1 MILRSSNLISEDPWR
16 LPDDYPV
23 VVDPDGDTVARYADF
38 SWSLWGEG
46 RRASINFGDGPL
58 RANTGMIDSRN
69 AFVLRRIAAWWLHG
83 PRPFENAATVQAYFV
98 VLRPIF
104 VLCTKRGVLA
114 TDLVHHPVVAEEIS
128 TVVAPSKANDALMLL
143 HSIHAH
149 RSELGFT
156 LLDDLGL
163 RRLSSALPD
172 HQARQTAYIPSRIW
186 MYQVLRLKEFL
197 DDYRKYEESIRQC
210 FSFCLDAYGVQRNRR
225 DEALGGRNRRPPFC
239 KPSPGSRNA
248 RYLGPFSQT
257 AEQFGLL
264 DLFQKWT
271 AENSKHGSHTISN
284 FSNYL
289 TAATRVSAAYITNM
303 SLMRIGEVWD
313 LAEDCLIVEK
323 DEEFG
328 SIYTLS
334 GRTTKT
340 IQDDDARWIASP
352 SVVSAIDVAT
362 SVCNLRASCFS
373 SHPDAVAS
381 DTEER
386 SRRLFWMPYEPWSQR
401 HRQNLHIRRSRNY
414 PSYQSVVSDHPKLFA
429 SDQLQIRAE
438 DLEIAQLLNPD
449 LDRNVYVLGE
459 VWPFAWHQLRRTGA
473 VNMQASGLVSDP
485 AMQYQL
491 KHARRAMSLY
501 YGRGFGK
508 LSLQRD
514 AAATYVRTM
523 YEVIGKKLSTLTQEA
538 FVSPYGPDRK
548 EQVIELVRNKDHKFL
563 VEAARNGQ
571 VAWRDT
577 LLGGCTKRGPC
588 SYGGIDNV
596 IRCGG
601 GDGRQPCAD
610 AIFDKRKVPQILR
623 LRDIINE
630 RICSAEKE
638 SPLYHSLQCQLLSI
652 ERTLNV
658 LL

>member
-1 MILRSSNLISEDPWR
+1 MILSSTKLTSADPWR

-23 VVDPDGDTVARYADF
+23 VVDPAGATVARFADF
-38 SWSLWGEG
+38 SWFLWGEG
-46 RRASINFGDGPL
+46 RRLSINFGDGPQ
-58 RANTGMIDSRN
+58 RANTGRIDSRN

-83 PRPFENAATVQAYFV
+83 PRPFENSATVQAYFV

-114 TDLVHHPVVAEEIS
+114 TDLVNHPAVAEEIS
-128 TVVAPSKANDALMLL
+128 AVLAPSKANDALMLL
-143 HSIHAH
+143 HSVQAH
-149 RSELGFT
+149 RNELGFT

-197 DDYRKYEESIRQC
+197 DDYSEHEESISAC
-210 FSFCLDAYGVQRNRR
+210 FNFCLDAYAAQRGGL
-225 DEALGGRNRRPPFC
+225 DHALEHGGRRPPFC

-264 DLFQKWT
+264 ELLQKWT
-271 AENSKHGSHTISN
+271 TANAKSDTHTISN

-313 LAEDCLIVEK
+313 LKEDCLIVEK

-328 SIYTLS
+328 PIYTLS

-340 IQDDDARWIASP
+340 IRDEDARWITSP
-352 SVVSAIDVAT
+352 SVASAVDVAR
-362 SVCNLRASCFS
+362 SVCNLRAACFCTD
-373 SHPDAVAS
+373 PDTAS
-381 DTEER
+381 RDTEER
-386 SRRLFWMPYEPWSQR
+386 SRQLFWMPYEPWSQR
-401 HRQNLHIRRSRNY
+401 HRQSLHIRRSGSY

-429 SDQLQIRAE
+429 SEQLRIKAE
-438 DLEIAQLLNPD
+438 DLEVAQLLNPD
-449 LDRNVYVLGE
+449 LDRNAYVVGE

-508 LSLQRD
+508 LPLQRD
-514 AAATYVRTM
+514 AATTYVRTM
-523 YEVIGKKLSTLTQEA
+523 YEVIGKKITSLAQDV

-548 EQVIELVRNKDHKFL
+548 EQVIEFVRAKDHKSL
-563 VEAARNGQ
+563 VEAARTGQ

-610 AIFDKRKVPQILR
+610 AIFDKRKTPQILR
-623 LRDIINE
+623 LRDIIDE
-630 RICSAEKE
+630 RICSAEKG
-638 SPLYHSLQCQLLSI
+638 SPLYDSLQCQLASI

-658 LL
+658 LK